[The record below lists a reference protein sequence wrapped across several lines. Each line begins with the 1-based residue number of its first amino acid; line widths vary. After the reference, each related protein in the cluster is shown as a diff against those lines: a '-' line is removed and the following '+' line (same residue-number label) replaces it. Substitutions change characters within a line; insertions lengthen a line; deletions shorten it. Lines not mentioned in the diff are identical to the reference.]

1 MHSQRRERE
10 RERDDPVTGVV
21 QSVGSKSELRFEIE
35 MKCVSG
41 LMPENER
48 DVLSA
53 DHEDSPLHLES
64 QLLYTHRAHVIV
76 FVCVAGFHLDPKPI
90 TLC

>member
-1 MHSQRRERE
+1 
-10 RERDDPVTGVV
+10 V

-64 QLLYTHRAHVIV
+64 QLLYTHTHTHRAHVIV